1 MSENHNSRQAIRLPF
16 IFSIALALGVFIG
29 ARMGHPG
36 SASGS
41 VEASM
46 SKFREVLSYIENDYV
61 DEVDTEEI
69 LEEVMDEM
77 LEEVI
82 EETLQRLDPHTSYI
96 STADIDII
104 RSQLQGNFEGI
115 GIEFNIF
122 KDTIYVVAPLS
133 GGPSEKVGLLSGD
146 KIVKV
151 DGETI
156 AGVGFTNRDVIS
168 RLRGE
173 KGSAVHVSIKRSG
186 AEELLDFEIIRD
198 VIPQHSVDVAYM
210 ANPNTGYM
218 KVSKFSAT
226 TYMEFKEALSGLN
239 EQGMDRLILDLTG
252 NTGGYMDRA
261 VDMVD
266 EILEDGKLIVYTE
279 GKRSRFNERHVSRN
293 AGDFETGS
301 LIVLIDEGSASASEI
316 VSGAIQDHDRG
327 LIVGRRSFGK
337 GLVQSPIALKDGSE
351 LRLTISR
358 YYTPSGRCIQKP
370 YGEDPEAYYR
380 DDILTRYEN
389 GEVFHEDSIKVNKEL
404 TFLTAGGRKVYGG
417 GGIIPDYFVPIDTSG
432 NSAYLNRLFS
442 SNSIAE
448 YSLSYYNKEQT
459 SLEAMGLQHF
469 LSGFEVTDQM
479 LQELV
484 AYGNSNGI
492 AYNKQEFAKSQDLIK
507 IYLKAFI
514 GRSTWNN
521 EGFYPVWNEQN
532 EIFQRALDLFEEAE
546 ELVSTR

>member
-1 MSENHNSRQAIRLPF
+1 MLENNNSRQAIRLPF
-16 IFSIALALGVFIG
+16 IFSIALALGVIIG
-29 ARMGHPG
+29 ARMGNPVA
-36 SASGS
+36 ASNG
-41 VEASM
+41 VEGSM
-46 SKFREVLSYIENDYV
+46 SKFRQVLSYIENDYV
-61 DEVDTEEI
+61 DEVNTEEI
-69 LEEVMDEM
+69 LEEVIDEM
-77 LEEVI
+77 
-82 EETLQRLDPHTSYI
+82 LQRLDPHTSYI
-96 STADIDII
+96 STADIDLI

-156 AGVGFTNRDVIS
+156 AGVGFTNRDVIT

-173 KGSAVHVSIKRSG
+173 KGSAVNVSIKRSG
-186 AEELLDFEIIRD
+186 NDDLLDFEIIRD
-198 VIPQHSVDVAYM
+198 VIPQYSIDVAYM
-210 ANPNTGYM
+210 AEPNTGYM

-226 TYMEFKEALSGLN
+226 TYMEFKEALLGLQ

-252 NTGGYMDRA
+252 NTGGYLDRA

-266 EILEDGKLIVYTE
+266 EVLEDGKLIVYTE
-279 GKRSRFNERHVSRN
+279 GKESRYNERHVASKG
-293 AGDFETGS
+293 GDFEAGS
-301 LIVLIDEGSASASEI
+301 LIVLIDQGSASASEI

-337 GLVQSPIALKDGSE
+337 GLVQLPIALNDGSE

-370 YGEDPEAYYR
+370 YGEDLDEYYR
-380 DDILTRYEN
+380 DDILTRYES
-389 GEVFHEDSIKVNKEL
+389 GEVFHEDSIKINKEL

-417 GGIIPDYFVPIDTSG
+417 GGIIPDHFVPIDTTG

-448 YSLSYYNKEQT
+448 YSLNYYNREQT
-459 SLEAMGLQHF
+459 NLEVTGLKSF
-469 LSGFEVTDQM
+469 LSSFEVSDQM
-479 LQELV
+479 LQDLV
-484 AYGNSNGI
+484 AYGASNGVK
-492 AYNKQEFAKSQDLIK
+492 YNEKEFAESKDLLK
-507 IYLKAFI
+507 IYVKAFI
-514 GRSTWNN
+514 GRRVWNN
-521 EGFYPVWNEQN
+521 DGFYPVWNEQN
-532 EIFQRALDLFEEAE
+532 EIFQRALELFEEAD
-546 ELVSTR
+546 ELVSIR

>member
-1 MSENHNSRQAIRLPF
+1 MSENNNSRQAIRLPLL
-16 IFSIALALGVFIG
+16 FSIALALGVFIG
-29 ARMGHPG
+29 SRMGNPG
-36 SASGS
+36 SAFNSFEG
-41 VEASM
+41 SM

-61 DEVDTEEI
+61 DEVDTEAI
-69 LEEVMDEM
+69 MDEVLDEM

-96 STADIDII
+96 STTDIDLI

-156 AGVGFTNRDVIS
+156 AGVGFTNRDVVS

-173 KGSAVHVSIKRSG
+173 KGSAVNVSIKRSG
-186 AEELLDFEIIRD
+186 NDDLLNFEIIRD
-198 VIPQHSVDVAYM
+198 VIPQYSVDVAYM
-210 ANPNTGYM
+210 ADPSTGYM

-226 TYMEFKEALSGLN
+226 TYMEFKEALLGLQ
-239 EQGMDRLILDLTG
+239 EKGMQRLILDLTG
-252 NTGGYMDRA
+252 NTGGYLDRA

-279 GKRSRFNERHVSRN
+279 GKESRYNERHVSRKG
-293 AGDFETGS
+293 GDFEAGS

-337 GLVQSPIALKDGSE
+337 GLVQLPIALNDGSE

-370 YGEDPEAYYR
+370 YGEDLDEYYR
-380 DDILTRYEN
+380 DDILTRYES
-389 GEVFHEDSIKVNKEL
+389 GEVFHEDSIKINKEL

-417 GGIIPDYFVPIDTSG
+417 GGIIPDHFVPIDTTG

-448 YSLSYYNKEQT
+448 YSLNYYKKEQAN
-459 SLEAMGLQHF
+459 LEAMGLENF
-469 LSGFEVTDQM
+469 LSRFEVSDQM
-479 LQELV
+479 LQDLA
-484 AYGNSNGI
+484 AYGASNGVEYDEDDFMESK
-492 AYNKQEFAKSQDLIK
+492 ALLTT
-507 IYLKAFI
+507 YLKAFI
-514 GRSTWNN
+514 GRSAWNN

-532 EIFQRALDLFEEAE
+532 EIYQRALNLFEEADA
-546 ELVSTR
+546 LVTN

>member
-1 MSENHNSRQAIRLPF
+1 
-16 IFSIALALGVFIG
+16 
-29 ARMGHPG
+29 
-36 SASGS
+36 
-41 VEASM
+41 M

-61 DEVDTEEI
+61 DEVDTEAI
-69 LEEVMDEM
+69 MDEVLDEM

-96 STADIDII
+96 STTDIDLI

-156 AGVGFTNRDVIS
+156 AGVGFTNRDVVS

-173 KGSAVHVSIKRSG
+173 KGSAVNVSIKRSG
-186 AEELLDFEIIRD
+186 NDDLLDFEIIRD
-198 VIPQHSVDVAYM
+198 VIPQYSVDVAYM
-210 ANPNTGYM
+210 ADPSTGYM

-226 TYMEFKEALSGLN
+226 TYMEFKESLLGLQ
-239 EQGMDRLILDLTG
+239 EKGMQRLILDLTG
-252 NTGGYMDRA
+252 NTGGYLDRA

-279 GKRSRFNERHVSRN
+279 GKESRYNERHVSRKG
-293 AGDFETGS
+293 GDFESGS

-337 GLVQSPIALKDGSE
+337 GLVQLPIALNDGSE

-370 YGEDPEAYYR
+370 YGEDLEEYYR
-380 DDILTRYEN
+380 DDILTRYES
-389 GEVFHEDSIKVNKEL
+389 GEVFHEDSIKINKEL

-417 GGIIPDYFVPIDTSG
+417 GGIIPDHFVPIDTTG

-448 YSLSYYNKEQT
+448 YSLNYYKKEQT
-459 SLEAMGLQHF
+459 NLEAMGLEYF
-469 LSGFEVTDQM
+469 LSQFEVSDQM
-479 LQELV
+479 LQDLV
-484 AYGNSNGI
+484 TYGASNGVK
-492 AYNKQEFAKSQDLIK
+492 YNADEFTESRALLKT
-507 IYLKAFI
+507 YLKAFI
-514 GRSTWNN
+514 GRSAWNN

-532 EIFQRALDLFEEAE
+532 EIYQRALELFEEAD
-546 ELVSTR
+546 ELVIN

>member
-1 MSENHNSRQAIRLPF
+1 MSENKNSRQAIRLPF
-16 IFSIALALGVFIG
+16 IFSIAIALGVIIG
-29 ARMGHPG
+29 ARMGNPISTSNG
-36 SASGS
+36 IEG
-41 VEASM
+41 SM
-46 SKFREVLSYIENDYV
+46 SKFRQVLSYIENDYV
-61 DEVDTEEI
+61 DEVNTEEI
-69 LEEVMDEM
+69 LEEVIDEM
-77 LEEVI
+77 
-82 EETLQRLDPHTSYI
+82 LQRLDPHTSYI

-156 AGVGFTNRDVIS
+156 AGVGFTNRDVIT

-173 KGSAVHVSIKRSG
+173 KGSPVNVSIKRTG
-186 AEELLDFEIIRD
+186 NVELLDFEIIRD
-198 VIPQHSVDVAYM
+198 VIPQYSVDVAYM
-210 ANPNTGYM
+210 ADPNTGYM

-226 TYMEFKEALSGLN
+226 TFMEFKESLLGLQ

-252 NTGGYMDRA
+252 NTGGYLDRA

-266 EILEDGKLIVYTE
+266 EVLEDGKLIVYTE
-279 GKRSRFNERHVSRN
+279 GKESRYNERHVARKG
-293 AGDFETGS
+293 GDFEAGS

-337 GLVQSPIALKDGSE
+337 GLVQLPIALNDGSE

-370 YGEDPEAYYR
+370 YGEDLDEYYR
-380 DDILTRYEN
+380 DDILTRYES
-389 GEVFHEDSIKVNKEL
+389 GEVFHEDSIKINKEL
-404 TFLTAGGRKVYGG
+404 TYLTSGGRKVYGG
-417 GGIIPDYFVPIDTSG
+417 GGIIPDHFVPIDTAG

-448 YSLSYYNKEQT
+448 YSLNYYKKER
-459 SLEAMGLQHF
+459 SNLEVMGLVYF
-469 LSGFEVTDQM
+469 LSEFEVSNEM
-479 LQELV
+479 LEELV
-484 AYGNSNGI
+484 AYGSSNGVK
-492 AYNKQEFAKSQDLIK
+492 YSQEGFAVSQDLLK

-514 GRSTWNN
+514 GRSVWNN
-521 EGFYPVWNEQN
+521 DGFYPVWNEQN
-532 EIFQRALDLFEEAE
+532 EIFQRALDLFEEAD
-546 ELVSTR
+546 ELVSIR